1 MVNGQALD
9 VCDGESRQIGSTLVY
24 QPDVNDGGL
33 HIVFDSFNCT
43 LVLDPFYGLDD
54 SKYQQQY
61 GEDVTDPTDPTD
73 PKPETTEAGARSF
86 GIMIAMVIGL
96 FAYLW

>member
-9 VCDGESRQIGSTLVY
+9 VCGEDQREIGSTLVY
-24 QPDVNDGGL
+24 QPDEGDDGEL

-54 SKYQQQY
+54 SKYQVRF
-61 GEDVTDPTDPTD
+61 GSNDASTTA
-73 PKPETTEAGARSF
+73 KPSTTEDNAHRYGV
-86 GIMIAMVIGL
+86 MIAMVVGL